1 MGESSDTPLK
11 LQFDRRV
18 RLDFRG
24 ATITSDAG
32 LLACRELDA
41 ALGLTE
47 TANDYIHESRTG
59 RNVQHRLLPLL
70 RQSVYSR
77 LAGYEDTNDAE
88 RLAQDPAMRVIVG
101 WQGTDKQAASTN
113 TMSRF
118 ETEVLTEEENL
129 DGLARLNVEWVD
141 RAMAQTSDQRVILD
155 MDSSESPVH
164 GQQEGVAYNG
174 HFESVCYHPLFLFNH
189 FGDCE
194 GAMLRPGN
202 VHSAER
208 WREVLEPVV
217 KRYQEKGVRLLLRAD
232 AAFAKPEVYE
242 YLESRD
248 TGYAMRLPANEVL
261 QRNIRHLLKRPVGR
275 PPKKPVVWYHDFV
288 YQAQSWDIPRR
299 VVAKV
304 EWHQGELFPRVGFV
318 VTNLNLPPE
327 GVTHFY
333 NGRGTAE
340 QWIKEGKYALN
351 WTRLSCHR
359 FVANQVRL
367 WLFVPAYNLGNFMRR
382 LTLPE
387 SVKHWSLRSVQTKL
401 IKMGGRLV
409 RHARRLVFQLAE
421 VAVSREVFRQVLE
434 RIAGLH
440 PAPG

>member
-1 MGESSDTPLK
+1 MGESSDTSLK

-18 RLDFRG
+18 RLEFRG
-24 ATITSDAG
+24 ATITTDAG
-32 LLACRELDA
+32 LLACRELDD

-47 TANDYIHESRTG
+47 TATACLQESRGG
-59 RNVQHRLLPLL
+59 RNVQHQLVPLL

-77 LAGYEDTNDAE
+77 VAGYEDTNDAE

-101 WQGTDKQAASTN
+101 RRGPERRAASTN

-118 ETEVLTEEENL
+118 ETEVLTQGHNL
-129 DGLARLNVEWVD
+129 EGLARMNAQWVAG
-141 RAMAQTSDQRVILD
+141 AMAHTPHRRVILD

-164 GQQEGVAYNG
+164 GEQEGAAYNG
-174 HFESVCYHPLFLFNH
+174 HFGCVCYHPIFVFNQS
-189 FGDCE
+189 GDCE

-202 VHSAER
+202 VHSAHD
-208 WREVLEPVV
+208 WREVLDPILA
-217 KRYQEKGVRLLLRAD
+217 RYQRTGVRRYFRAD

-242 YLESRD
+242 YLEEQRVL
-248 TGYAMRLPANEVL
+248 YAIRLPSNEVL
-261 QRNIRHLLKRPVGR
+261 QREIGPLLRRPVGR
-275 PPKKPVVWYHDFV
+275 PPKKPIIWYDEFW
-288 YQAQSWDIPRR
+288 YEAGSWDRPRR

-304 EWHQGELFPRVGFV
+304 EWHQGELFPRVGFI
-318 VTNLNLPPE
+318 VTNMSAGPE
-327 GVTHFY
+327 EVVHFY

-367 WLFVPAYNLGNFMRR
+367 ALFILAYNLGNFLRR
-382 LTLPE
+382 LCLPKA
-387 SVKHWSLRSVQTKL
+387 VKHWSLRSVQIKL
-401 IKMGGRLV
+401 IKIGARLV
-409 RHARRLVFQLAE
+409 RHARRLVFQFAE
-421 VAVSREVFRQVLE
+421 VAVPREVFRQVLE